1 MQPSYRFPM
10 LEFLGETTMG
20 PTAVNVLLFLHMLAA
35 LWLAAGVFASTV
47 IRAQA
52 RRAATLAE
60 RVVILRIGARLATV
74 FSLPGGILAGLLGF
88 GLLHPLGYGFRP
100 GWVHASITLWL
111 LMLLNGIFYLRPN
124 LMRLLAATEASAA
137 AGAATPEL
145 QRLAGAKGPRIA
157 ADLNALAVVLL
168 TLLMVLKPF

>member
-1 MQPSYRFPM
+1 MS
-10 LEFLGETTMG
+10 
-20 PTAVNVLLFLHMLAA
+20 PTAVSWLLFLHVLAA

-47 IRAQA
+47 VRAQA
-52 RRAATLAE
+52 RRAASLAE

-74 FSLPGGILAGLLGF
+74 FSLPGGIVSGLLGF

-111 LMLLNGIFYLRPN
+111 LMILNGILYLRPN
-124 LMRLLAATEASAA
+124 LLRMLAATEASVA
-137 AGAATPEL
+137 AGAPSAEL
-145 QRLAGAKGPRIA
+145 TRLAAAKGPRIA
-157 ADLNALAVVLL
+157 ADLNALGLVLL